1 MPDLPFCFGLHCSFH
16 LESLPPDLH
25 QAFPGP
31 LRILMLTGTGQT
43 ALLVTSP
50 MILHHSHEFCAL
62 LLRVLGLAQRGCSR
76 NMVEGICMPETEGKF
91 WS

>member
-16 LESLPPDLH
+16 LESPPPHLY

-31 LRILMLTGTGQT
+31 LGILMLTGTGQR

-50 MILHHSHEFCAL
+50 MTLHHPYEFCAL
-62 LLRVLGLAQRGCSR
+62 LLYVLGPAQRGWSQ
-76 NMVEGICMPETEGKF
+76 NMVEGICMPETGRKF